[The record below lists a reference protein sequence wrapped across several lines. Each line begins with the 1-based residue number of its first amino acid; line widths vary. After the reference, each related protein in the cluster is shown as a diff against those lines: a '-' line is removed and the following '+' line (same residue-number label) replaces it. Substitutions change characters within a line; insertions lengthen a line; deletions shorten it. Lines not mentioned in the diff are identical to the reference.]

1 MEISKL
7 SHEEFKVMIIQMLRE
22 LGRRMNRHSEKFNK
36 MLENIREN
44 ETEFKNII
52 TEIKYV
58 KRNQWCIR

>member
-7 SHEEFKVMIIQMLRE
+7 SHEEFKVMIIKMLRE

-36 MLENIREN
+36 MLENIRKN
-44 ETEFKNII
+44 ETELKNII